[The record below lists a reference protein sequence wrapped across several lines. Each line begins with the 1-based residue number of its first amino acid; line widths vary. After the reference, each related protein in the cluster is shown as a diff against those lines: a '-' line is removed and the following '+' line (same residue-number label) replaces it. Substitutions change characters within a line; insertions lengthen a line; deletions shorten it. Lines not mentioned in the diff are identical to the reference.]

1 MNNTQL
7 ESYLRNMR
15 ELLRSKGWQEL
26 LEEIYEQ
33 IDLLNEVTTINK
45 VEDLW
50 YRRGQIDALKRL
62 TNLEFELEALEEE
75 LESVE

>member
-7 ESYLRNMR
+7 EAYLRNMR
-15 ELLRSKGWQEL
+15 ELLRSNGWQEL

-33 IDLLNEVTTINK
+33 INLLNDVKSINK

-50 YRRGQIDALKRL
+50 YRRGQIDTL
-62 TNLEFELEALEEE
+62 TRFVNLEFELEALEEE
-75 LESVE
+75 LESA